1 MRNKDE
7 IKQKKMEAAQAL
19 ASAMKGGDEQKIQEA
34 FVAFSTITEEGIR
47 AEAAEAM
54 SIENHDTTVLASRGV
69 RMLTSAE
76 IKAYTDLGNS
86 VVAAAQ
92 SGAPTNW
99 EVTLPETVIDAV
111 MDDIRRAHPLLDEIT
126 FMNTHGAIKM
136 LVNKKG
142 AQTAV
147 WGKITSAIAAEL
159 EGAFDAVDT
168 MLLKLSAY
176 MPISKD
182 LVELGPTWMD
192 AYVRATLSEAVA
204 LGLEVGIVDGDGKEK
219 PIGMTRDVSDTANVQ
234 GGVYPRM
241 TAVKLTSLEAEE
253 LNRVDD
259 ALKLDPGNTD
269 LLAEKQKLLAESIE
283 NTKNKLQLLKES
295 QEQITQQY
303 AAGDIDRGA
312 YLEFQQELADT
323 KQKLK
328 ELQQAQKDFGTV
340 AQQVMEQAGAKV
352 SEYGEKMSTA
362 GNRMLPATAAIGAL
376 GALAVN
382 SGSDLIESQNKVDVA
397 FGESSQIIEDFADT
411 TLETYGIAK
420 GTALDM
426 AALFGD
432 MGTSMGL
439 TDSEAANLAQG
450 LVGLS
455 GDLASFKNIG
465 VEDAQNALKGIFT
478 GETES
483 LKTLGIVMNETT
495 LLQQAIKEG
504 FVSDQKTAQQ
514 LAKEQINLEK
524 AQAAYNEAV
533 KKYGSDSLQAREAQ
547 LKLDE
552 AQAATNE
559 SANG

>member
-253 LNRVDD
+253 LGKIVAKLARDPLNKDD
-259 ALKLDPGNTD
+259 KHARPVNG
-269 LLAEKQKLLAESIE
+269 LLLLVNPFDYWEK
-283 NTKNKLQLLKES
+283 
-295 QEQITQQY
+295 
-303 AAGDIDRGA
+303 
-312 YLEFQQELADT
+312 F
-323 KQKLK
+323 
-328 ELQQAQKDFGTV
+328 
-340 AQQVMEQAGAKV
+340 M
-352 SEYGEKMSTA
+352 
-362 GNRMLPATAAIGAL
+362 PATTPRATDGTFNHDVLPIPAKMIQTPAL
-376 GALAVN
+376 EKGVAV
-382 SGSDLIESQNKVDVA
+382 I
-397 FGESSQIIEDFADT
+397 
-411 TLETYGIAK
+411 GIAK
-420 GTALDM
+420 KYF
-426 AALFGD
+426 AALGSPRKANIVYDDSVRFIEDERVYMAKLFGAGFPMD
-432 MGTSMGL
+432 EYAFVLLDVS
-439 TDSEAANLAQG
+439 
-450 LVGLS
+450 
-455 GDLASFKNIG
+455 
-465 VEDAQNALKGIFT
+465 ALKPYALTVKVQQDEVTANVKQSASET
-478 GETES
+478 G
-483 LKTLGIVMNETT
+483 K
-495 LLQQAIKEG
+495 
-504 FVSDQKTAQQ
+504 
-514 LAKEQINLEK
+514 
-524 AQAAYNEAV
+524 
-533 KKYGSDSLQAREAQ
+533 
-547 LKLDE
+547 
-552 AQAATNE
+552 
-559 SANG
+559 

>member
-1 MRNKDE
+1 
-7 IKQKKMEAAQAL
+7 MEAAQAL

-253 LNRVDD
+253 LGKIVAKLARDPLNKDD
-259 ALKLDPGNTD
+259 KHARPVNG
-269 LLAEKQKLLAESIE
+269 LLLLV
-283 NTKNKLQLLKES
+283 N
-295 QEQITQQY
+295 
-303 AAGDIDRGA
+303 
-312 YLEFQQELADT
+312 
-323 KQKLK
+323 
-328 ELQQAQKDFGTV
+328 
-340 AQQVMEQAGAKV
+340 
-352 SEYGEKMSTA
+352 STA
-362 GNRMLPATAAIGAL
+362 PGILIGNPGKQQSPCTIEIFGP
-376 GALAVN
+376 AVN
-382 SGSDLIESQNKVDVA
+382 PKWTLIQKGAEIASGAV
-397 FGESSQIIEDFADT
+397 
-411 TLETYGIAK
+411 
-420 GTALDM
+420 TA
-426 AALFGD
+426 
-432 MGTSMGL
+432 
-439 TDSEAANLAQG
+439 E
-450 LVGLS
+450 
-455 GDLASFKNIG
+455 
-465 VEDAQNALKGIFT
+465 
-478 GETES
+478 
-483 LKTLGIVMNETT
+483 
-495 LLQQAIKEG
+495 IKEG
-504 FVSDQKTAQQ
+504 QKLVVRSEADRLEIAIYTTENEWVEDVYQQSDFSTARFIYAPPGDSTLKFSHEGSQELNVSV
-514 LAKEQINLEK
+514 EVR
-524 AQAAYNEAV
+524 AYYEAV
-533 KKYGSDSLQAREAQ
+533 
-547 LKLDE
+547 
-552 AQAATNE
+552 
-559 SANG
+559 

>member
-1 MRNKDE
+1 
-7 IKQKKMEAAQAL
+7 
-19 ASAMKGGDEQKIQEA
+19 
-34 FVAFSTITEEGIR
+34 
-47 AEAAEAM
+47 
-54 SIENHDTTVLASRGV
+54 
-69 RMLTSAE
+69 MLTSAE

-253 LNRVDD
+253 LGKIVAKLARDPLNKDD
-259 ALKLDPGNTD
+259 KHARPVNG
-269 LLAEKQKLLAESIE
+269 LLLLVNPFDYWEK
-283 NTKNKLQLLKES
+283 
-295 QEQITQQY
+295 
-303 AAGDIDRGA
+303 
-312 YLEFQQELADT
+312 F
-323 KQKLK
+323 
-328 ELQQAQKDFGTV
+328 
-340 AQQVMEQAGAKV
+340 M
-352 SEYGEKMSTA
+352 
-362 GNRMLPATAAIGAL
+362 PATTPRATDGTF
-376 GALAVN
+376 N
-382 SGSDLIESQNKVDVA
+382 HDVLPIR
-397 FGESSQIIEDFADT
+397 Q
-411 TLETYGIAK
+411 
-420 GTALDM
+420 
-426 AALFGD
+426 
-432 MGTSMGL
+432 
-439 TDSEAANLAQG
+439 
-450 LVGLS
+450 
-455 GDLASFKNIG
+455 
-465 VEDAQNALKGIFT
+465 
-478 GETES
+478 
-483 LKTLGIVMNETT
+483 
-495 LLQQAIKEG
+495 
-504 FVSDQKTAQQ
+504 
-514 LAKEQINLEK
+514 
-524 AQAAYNEAV
+524 
-533 KKYGSDSLQAREAQ
+533 R
-547 LKLDE
+547 
-552 AQAATNE
+552 
-559 SANG
+559 

>member
-1 MRNKDE
+1 
-7 IKQKKMEAAQAL
+7 
-19 ASAMKGGDEQKIQEA
+19 
-34 FVAFSTITEEGIR
+34 
-47 AEAAEAM
+47 M

-86 VVAAAQ
+86 VVAGAQ

-147 WGKITSAIAAEL
+147 WGKITSAITAEL

-253 LNRVDD
+253 LGKIVAKLARDPLNKDD
-259 ALKLDPGNTD
+259 KHARPVNG
-269 LLAEKQKLLAESIE
+269 LLLVVNPFDYWEK
-283 NTKNKLQLLKES
+283 
-295 QEQITQQY
+295 
-303 AAGDIDRGA
+303 
-312 YLEFQQELADT
+312 F
-323 KQKLK
+323 
-328 ELQQAQKDFGTV
+328 
-340 AQQVMEQAGAKV
+340 M
-352 SEYGEKMSTA
+352 
-362 GNRMLPATAAIGAL
+362 PATTPRATDGTFNHDVLPIPAKMFQTSAL
-376 GALAVN
+376 EKGVAV
-382 SGSDLIESQNKVDVA
+382 I
-397 FGESSQIIEDFADT
+397 
-411 TLETYGIAK
+411 GIAK
-420 GTALDM
+420 KYF
-426 AALFGD
+426 AALGSPRKANIVYDDSVRFIEDERVYMAKLFGAGFPMD
-432 MGTSMGL
+432 EYAFVLLDVS
-439 TDSEAANLAQG
+439 
-450 LVGLS
+450 
-455 GDLASFKNIG
+455 
-465 VEDAQNALKGIFT
+465 ALKPYALT
-478 GETES
+478 V
-483 LKTLGIVMNETT
+483 KV
-495 LLQQAIKEG
+495 QQ
-504 FVSDQKTAQQ
+504 D
-514 LAKEQINLEK
+514 
-524 AQAAYNEAV
+524 AAA
-533 KKYGSDSLQAREAQ
+533 GA
-547 LKLDE
+547 
-552 AQAATNE
+552 
-559 SANG
+559 

>member
-192 AYVRATLSEAVA
+192 A
-204 LGLEVGIVDGDGKEK
+204 
-219 PIGMTRDVSDTANVQ
+219 
-234 GGVYPRM
+234 
-241 TAVKLTSLEAEE
+241 
-253 LNRVDD
+253 
-259 ALKLDPGNTD
+259 
-269 LLAEKQKLLAESIE
+269 
-283 NTKNKLQLLKES
+283 
-295 QEQITQQY
+295 
-303 AAGDIDRGA
+303 
-312 YLEFQQELADT
+312 
-323 KQKLK
+323 
-328 ELQQAQKDFGTV
+328 
-340 AQQVMEQAGAKV
+340 
-352 SEYGEKMSTA
+352 
-362 GNRMLPATAAIGAL
+362 
-376 GALAVN
+376 
-382 SGSDLIESQNKVDVA
+382 
-397 FGESSQIIEDFADT
+397 
-411 TLETYGIAK
+411 
-420 GTALDM
+420 
-426 AALFGD
+426 
-432 MGTSMGL
+432 
-439 TDSEAANLAQG
+439 
-450 LVGLS
+450 
-455 GDLASFKNIG
+455 
-465 VEDAQNALKGIFT
+465 
-478 GETES
+478 
-483 LKTLGIVMNETT
+483 
-495 LLQQAIKEG
+495 
-504 FVSDQKTAQQ
+504 
-514 LAKEQINLEK
+514 
-524 AQAAYNEAV
+524 
-533 KKYGSDSLQAREAQ
+533 
-547 LKLDE
+547 
-552 AQAATNE
+552 
-559 SANG
+559 

>member
-54 SIENHDTTVLASRGV
+54 SVENHDTTVLASRGV

-76 IKAYTDLGNS
+76 IKGYTDLGNS

-253 LNRVDD
+253 LGKIVAKLARDPLNKDD
-259 ALKLDPGNTD
+259 KHARPVNG
-269 LLAEKQKLLAESIE
+269 LLLLVNPFDYWEK
-283 NTKNKLQLLKES
+283 
-295 QEQITQQY
+295 
-303 AAGDIDRGA
+303 
-312 YLEFQQELADT
+312 F
-323 KQKLK
+323 
-328 ELQQAQKDFGTV
+328 
-340 AQQVMEQAGAKV
+340 M
-352 SEYGEKMSTA
+352 
-362 GNRMLPATAAIGAL
+362 PATTPRATDGTFNHDVLPIPAKMIQTPAL
-376 GALAVN
+376 EKGVAV
-382 SGSDLIESQNKVDVA
+382 I
-397 FGESSQIIEDFADT
+397 
-411 TLETYGIAK
+411 GIAK
-420 GTALDM
+420 KYF
-426 AALFGD
+426 AALGSPRKANIVYDDSVRFIEDERVYMAKLFGAGFPMD
-432 MGTSMGL
+432 EYAFVLLDVS
-439 TDSEAANLAQG
+439 
-450 LVGLS
+450 
-455 GDLASFKNIG
+455 
-465 VEDAQNALKGIFT
+465 ALKPYALTVKVQQDEVTVNVKQSASET
-478 GETES
+478 G
-483 LKTLGIVMNETT
+483 K
-495 LLQQAIKEG
+495 
-504 FVSDQKTAQQ
+504 
-514 LAKEQINLEK
+514 
-524 AQAAYNEAV
+524 
-533 KKYGSDSLQAREAQ
+533 
-547 LKLDE
+547 
-552 AQAATNE
+552 
-559 SANG
+559 

>member
-86 VVAAAQ
+86 VMAQ
-92 SGAPTNW
+92 SGSSAGAPLNW

-147 WGKITSAIAAEL
+147 WGKITSAIAEEL

-253 LNRVDD
+253 LGKIVAKLARDPLNKDD
-259 ALKLDPGNTD
+259 KHARPVNG
-269 LLAEKQKLLAESIE
+269 LLLLVNPFDYWEK
-283 NTKNKLQLLKES
+283 
-295 QEQITQQY
+295 
-303 AAGDIDRGA
+303 
-312 YLEFQQELADT
+312 F
-323 KQKLK
+323 
-328 ELQQAQKDFGTV
+328 
-340 AQQVMEQAGAKV
+340 M
-352 SEYGEKMSTA
+352 
-362 GNRMLPATAAIGAL
+362 PATTPRATDGTFNHDVLPIPAKMIQTPAL
-376 GALAVN
+376 EKGVAV
-382 SGSDLIESQNKVDVA
+382 I
-397 FGESSQIIEDFADT
+397 
-411 TLETYGIAK
+411 GIAK
-420 GTALDM
+420 KYF
-426 AALFGD
+426 AALGSPRKANIVYDDSVRFIEDERVYMAKLFGAGFPMD
-432 MGTSMGL
+432 EYAFVLLDVS
-439 TDSEAANLAQG
+439 
-450 LVGLS
+450 
-455 GDLASFKNIG
+455 
-465 VEDAQNALKGIFT
+465 ALKPYALTVKVQQDAAAASET
-478 GETES
+478 G
-483 LKTLGIVMNETT
+483 K
-495 LLQQAIKEG
+495 
-504 FVSDQKTAQQ
+504 
-514 LAKEQINLEK
+514 
-524 AQAAYNEAV
+524 
-533 KKYGSDSLQAREAQ
+533 
-547 LKLDE
+547 
-552 AQAATNE
+552 
-559 SANG
+559 